1 MDNVHVYYFNID
13 EVINKKRENLVVL
26 INDKSSNV
34 IIFSCKSNLKLKCNV
49 ETILAD
55 GTFDYCKTFFR

>member
-34 IIFSCKSNLKLKCNV
+34 IIFSCKSNLKFTNV

-55 GTFDYCKTFFR
+55 GTFDYCKTFFQ